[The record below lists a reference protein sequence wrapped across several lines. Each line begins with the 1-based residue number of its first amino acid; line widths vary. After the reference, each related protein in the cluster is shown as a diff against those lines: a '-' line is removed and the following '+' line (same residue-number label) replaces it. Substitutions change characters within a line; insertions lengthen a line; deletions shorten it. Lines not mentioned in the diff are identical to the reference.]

1 MLGKMEST
9 ATEQT
14 FRSYIYFFSGQLFSL
29 LGSSIVQI
37 VLIYWI
43 FYETGSLT
51 MVSLASFFSFLPIF
65 ILGPLAGV
73 FADRWNRKLLIGLS
87 DFFQALT
94 TFSLVLLFFF
104 NIQQVWLIILINSIR
119 GVFQAFHWPVVN
131 AIIPLMIPKKHLSR
145 MNGINYFFTGL
156 VNTMGPIIAVSLLLL
171 FPIDQILWVDIIT
184 FLIAITPLLLIK
196 IPPLPKK
203 PITKHKKSYLKE
215 FKMGFNAIKIVP
227 GLLTLLFVA
236 TILNFLG
243 NPFNTLMIYYIKV
256 THAGTDSNLAIVL
269 ASIQAGMF
277 VGAMI
282 VVTKKVW
289 NKKPLIIFG
298 GILVGEV
305 GHLILA
311 MAPPQN
317 FIMISIGG
325 FLFAFIVPFVNTMF
339 LTILQTVIPPDKQ
352 GRVMSNVIT
361 IVTLVSPIAMI
372 ISGPIAE
379 LIGITTLFILSAVL
393 NIIFI
398 ICVWIFSNI
407 RNNDYDKVYEYELD
421 ENINYQN
428 SF

>member
-1 MLGKMEST
+1 MET
-9 ATEQT
+9 TVTVQT
-14 FRSYIYFFSGQLFSL
+14 FRSYIFFWAGQLFSL

-37 VLIYWI
+37 VIIYWI
-43 FYETGSLT
+43 TIETESLT
-51 MVSLASFFSFLPIF
+51 IISIAAFFSFLPQF

-73 FADRWNRKLLIGLS
+73 FTDRWNRKLLIGLS

-156 VNTMGPIIAVSLLLL
+156 VNTMGPIIAISLLLL
-171 FPIDQILWVDIIT
+171 LPIDQILWVDILT

-203 PITKHKKSYLKE
+203 PITKHEKSYLKE
-215 FKMGFNAIKIVP
+215 FKIGFKAIKIVP

-243 NPFNTLMIYYIKV
+243 NPFNTLIIYYIKV
-256 THAGTDSNLAIVL
+256 THVGTDSNLAIVL

-289 NKKPLIIFG
+289 NKKPLIIFA
-298 GILVGEV
+298 GILIGEI

-317 FIMISIGG
+317 FLMISIGG
-325 FLFAFIVPFVNTMF
+325 FMFAFIVPFVNTMF

-361 IVTLVSPIAMI
+361 IVTLVSPVAMI

-379 LIGITTLFILSAVL
+379 LIGITTLFVICAVL
-393 NIIFI
+393 NFIFI
-398 ICVWIFSNI
+398 ICVWIFSNV